1 MDRDDQDLL
10 LERMTWNEAQAA
22 QEDHRP
28 LIIPIG
34 AIEQHGPHLPL
45 GTDAIV
51 AFELARRVARRGGCV
66 VAPAMCYSARS
77 SPRSGGGG
85 RSFPGSTGVTGQTLI
100 GIVQDV
106 TSEFFRSGFRRVAYL
121 NGHYEN
127 SSLVYEALT
136 QAIEPYQETCKAI
149 MVNWW
154 EQIQPEDI
162 GRIFGDNFPGWE
174 AEHAGVA
181 ETSLME
187 ELRPDLVRTGLKGE
201 GGVPRA
207 ATYDIFP
214 PPRDVIP
221 PNGVP
226 WRSDPASPQIGEYLA
241 GVLVDRIAGILDRE
255 FPRHAAAGEEPG
267 PVPGAA
273 VGEGRCVVAERGAW
287 SGGPGEEALH
297 GG

>member
-1 MDRDDQDLL
+1 MSGDDQDLL

-22 QEDHRP
+22 VGDQRL
-28 LIIPIG
+28 LIIPTG
-34 AIEQHGPHLPL
+34 AVEQHGPHLPL

-51 AFELARRVARRGGCV
+51 AFELARRVARRHGSV
-66 VAPAMCYSARS
+66 VAPAMCYTARS

-100 GIVQDV
+100 SVVRDV
-106 TSEFFRSGFRRVAYL
+106 TSEFFRSGFRRIAYL

-127 SSLVYEALT
+127 AQLVYEALT
-136 QAIEPYQETCKAI
+136 EAIEPYQRTCKAI

-154 EQIQPEDI
+154 EQIQPADI
-162 GRIFGDNFPGWE
+162 GRIFGEDFPGWE

-187 ELRPDLVRTGLKGE
+187 ELRPELVRTGLKGE
-201 GGVPRA
+201 GGTPRLV
-207 ATYDIFP
+207 TYDIFP
-214 PPRDVIP
+214 PPTDVIP

-226 WRSDPASPQIGEYLA
+226 WRSDPASAQIGRYLA
-241 GVLVDRIAGILDRE
+241 GALVDRIAGILDRE
-255 FPRHAAAGEEPG
+255 FPRQAAPPPDPAAGEG
-267 PVPGAA
+267 
-273 VGEGRCVVAERGAW
+273 
-287 SGGPGEEALH
+287 ALH

>member
-1 MDRDDQDLL
+1 MAAMNGDDQNLL
-10 LERMTWNEAQAA
+10 LEHMTWNEAQAA
-22 QEDHRP
+22 LGDHRL
-28 LIIPIG
+28 LIIPTG
-34 AIEQHGPHLPL
+34 ATEQHGPHLPL

-51 AFELARRVARRGGCV
+51 TFELARRVARRHGSV
-66 VAPAMCYSARS
+66 VAPAMYYTARS

-100 GIVQDV
+100 AIVRDV
-106 TSEFFRSGFRRVAYL
+106 TSEFFRSGFRRIAYL

-127 SSLVYEALT
+127 SQLVYEAL
-136 QAIEPYQETCKAI
+136 AEVIEPYQKTCKAI

-154 EQIQPEDI
+154 EQIRPEDI
-162 GRIFGDNFPGWE
+162 GQIFGGDFPGWE

-187 ELRPDLVRTGLKGE
+187 ELRPDLVRTELKGE
-201 GGVPRA
+201 GGTPRL

-214 PPRDVIP
+214 PPSDVIP

-226 WRSDPASPQIGEYLA
+226 WRSDPASPQTGKYLA
-241 GVLVDRIAGILDRE
+241 GVLVDRISDIFGRE
-255 FPRHAAAGEEPG
+255 FPTHAAPLPGATAGEG
-267 PVPGAA
+267 V
-273 VGEGRCVVAERGAW
+273 
-287 SGGPGEEALH
+287 LH

>member
-1 MDRDDQDLL
+1 MSGDGQDLL
-10 LERMTWNEAQAA
+10 LEHMTWNEAQAA
-22 QEDHRP
+22 LGDHRL
-28 LIIPIG
+28 LIIPTG
-34 AIEQHGPHLPL
+34 ATEQHGPHLPL

-51 AFELARRVARRGGCV
+51 AFELARRAARRQGSV
-66 VAPAMCYSARS
+66 VAPAMHYTARS

-100 GIVQDV
+100 AIVRDV
-106 TSEFFRSGFRRVAYL
+106 TSEFFRSGFRRIAYL

-127 SSLVYEALT
+127 SQLVYEALT
-136 QAIEPYQETCKAI
+136 EAIEPYQKTHKAI

-162 GRIFGDNFPGWE
+162 GQIFGENFPGWE

-201 GGVPRA
+201 GGTPRLA
-207 ATYDIFP
+207 AYDIFP
-214 PPRDVIP
+214 PPSDVIP

-226 WRSDPASPQIGEYLA
+226 WRSDPASPQIGKYLA
-241 GVLVDRIAGILDRE
+241 GVLVDRISDIFERE
-255 FPRHAAAGEEPG
+255 FPRQAASP
-267 PVPGAA
+267 PGAA
-273 VGEGRCVVAERGAW
+273 AREGAV
-287 SGGPGEEALH
+287 H
-297 GG
+297 GS